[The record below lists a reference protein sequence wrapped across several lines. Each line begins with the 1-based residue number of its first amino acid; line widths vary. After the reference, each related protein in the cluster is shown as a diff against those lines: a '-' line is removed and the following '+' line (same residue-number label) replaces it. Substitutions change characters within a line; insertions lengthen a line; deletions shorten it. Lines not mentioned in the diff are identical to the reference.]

1 MDISEKFD
9 KLRLKRE
16 ETPAAA
22 AVPSC
27 PPKKSNP
34 TTETIK
40 EAKKEEFPVAPEKKK
55 MTK

>member
-1 MDISEKFD
+1 MDISEKLD
-9 KLRLKRE
+9 KLRVKRE

-34 TTETIK
+34 TTATIK